1 MMTAKVSLVV
11 LDITLKLLISAKYLV
26 VLAEL
31 TFSWQIMYFAFL
43 LVFCYVILVRLPPHP
58 PPCEMLL
65 IIFVFTLLTE
75 EVRQVVIAKY
85 WQKGFLDL
93 RQFLL
98 LRYGC
103 CACVCWRLVSRHD
116 FFFHVDQFLVQLIFY
131 FIQRLQSYNPTSSK
145 LNNLET
151 VRIFKKKWPLP
162 FSMWFDPLSEGGCN
176 YKLNTSLKN
185 IRLYDWPIAQI
196 S

>member
-1 MMTAKVSLVV
+1 
-11 LDITLKLLISAKYLV
+11 
-26 VLAEL
+26 
-31 TFSWQIMYFAFL
+31 MYFAFL

-75 EVRQVVIAKY
+75 EVRQVGVAKY

-103 CACVCWRLVSRHD
+103 CDCVC
-116 FFFHVDQFLVQLIFY
+116 
-131 FIQRLQSYNPTSSK
+131 
-145 LNNLET
+145 
-151 VRIFKKKWPLP
+151 
-162 FSMWFDPLSEGGCN
+162 
-176 YKLNTSLKN
+176 
-185 IRLYDWPIAQI
+185 
-196 S
+196 

>member
-1 MMTAKVSLVV
+1 MVTAKVSLVV

-26 VLAEL
+26 VLAEF

-75 EVRQVVIAKY
+75 EVRQVGVAKY

-103 CACVCWRLVSRHD
+103 CTCVCWRLVSRHD
-116 FFFHVDQFLVQLIFY
+116 FFFHVDQCLVQLIFY
-131 FIQRLQSYNPTSSK
+131 FNAYHPA
-145 LNNLET
+145 ET
-151 VRIFKKKWPLP
+151 VGIFKKK
-162 FSMWFDPLSEGGCN
+162 MAVAVFDVIWSTVWGGLQLQAE
-176 YKLNTSLKN
+176 YEFEKHSAL
-185 IRLYDWPIAQI
+185 RLAYCPNLLATIQETPT
-196 S
+196 

>member
-1 MMTAKVSLVV
+1 MVTAKVSLVV
-11 LDITLKLLISAKYLV
+11 LDITLKILISAKYLV
-26 VLAEL
+26 VLAEF

-75 EVRQVVIAKY
+75 EVRQVGIAKY
-85 WQKGFLDL
+85 WQKVFLGL

-116 FFFHVDQFLVQLIFY
+116 FFFHVDHFLDQLIFY
-131 FIQRLQSYNPTSSK
+131 FNTYHPAA
-145 LNNLET
+145 T
-151 VRIFKKKWPLP
+151 VL
-162 FSMWFDPLSEGGCN
+162 
-176 YKLNTSLKN
+176 
-185 IRLYDWPIAQI
+185 
-196 S
+196 